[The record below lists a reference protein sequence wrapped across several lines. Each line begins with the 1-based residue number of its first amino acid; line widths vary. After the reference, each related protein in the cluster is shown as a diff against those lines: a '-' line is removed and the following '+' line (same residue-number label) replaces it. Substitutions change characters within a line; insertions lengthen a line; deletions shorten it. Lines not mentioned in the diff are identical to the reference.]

1 MVNCIRKAAREAR
14 AFKDTIGNHL
24 ISSVQDI
31 AKTYENAELASIIPF
46 TEDKRWYLKLIYTYE
61 DKKGKHTVVIPKA
74 AIPFKQRGLPS
85 ISRLYPKFSSCCN
98 VLLEH
103 SYINCNDSMELY
115 VCGLASERG
124 IKEPSCC
131 FDIITEYAPRE
142 MTLDEIEKEL
152 GYKVKV
158 INKENND
165 D

>member
-1 MVNCIRKAAREAR
+1 MVNCIRKAAQEAR
-14 AFKDTIGNHL
+14 SFKDTIGNH
-24 ISSVQDI
+24 IINSVQDI

-46 TEDKRWYLKLIYTYE
+46 TEDKCWYLKLIYKYE

-74 AIPFKQRGLPS
+74 AIPFEQRGLPS
-85 ISRLYPKFSSCCN
+85 ISRLWPSYRYAS
-98 VLLEH
+98 LEH
-103 SYINCNDSMELY
+103 PYINCNDSMPLY
-115 VCGLASERG
+115 DSVCDLASERG
-124 IKEPSCC
+124 VEEPNYC

-152 GYKVKV
+152 GYKIKV